1 MRPAQRGTRL
11 VGARDR
17 PGVALGGA
25 FLMTREDD
33 TLVHLLAICLSPV
46 KCLFTSFGS
55 LCNWVT
61 CLLTEPAEVFYI
73 PDTSPGS
80 RTLQALSRSMARF
93 LISAF

>member
-1 MRPAQRGTRL
+1 MRPAQRGTHL

-25 FLMTREDD
+25 FLMTQEDD
-33 TLVHLLAICLSPV
+33 TLVRLLAICLSPV
-46 KCLFTSFGS
+46 KRLFTPFDS

-61 CLLTEPAEVFYI
+61 CLLTEPVEVFYI

-80 RTLQALSRSMARF
+80 HTLQVLSRSMACF